1 MKKLLMIMML
11 FVMGAS
17 QIMNAQALSESKL
30 YGMWQKTE
38 KDGTSMILEFAT
50 NGEYGMVTLMQPTKY
65 VEGGIGAHY
74 KMYVYMPIYWSLNG
88 TKLDVVFDTHSYD
101 SDIEVVKYVGV
112 TRSQAE
118 NEYAYEFEQL
128 ERILL
133 NDFEISA
140 TNMPESQLVLNVI
153 SVTPT
158 TMVVKAR
165 GAKINTT
172 LKRVK

>member
-17 QIMNAQALSESKL
+17 QIMNAQAVSESKL

-88 TKLDVVFDTHSYD
+88 TKLEVVFDTHSYD
-101 SDIEVVKYVGV
+101 SEIEVVKYVGV
-112 TRSQAE
+112 TESQAE
-118 NEYAYEFEQL
+118 YEYAYEFEQL
-128 ERILL
+128 ERVLL
-133 NDFEISA
+133 NDFEIKA
-140 TNMPESQLVLNVI
+140 TTIITRDIEKNIFLL
-153 SVTPT
+153 PT
-158 TMVVKAR
+158 KSKFICSTS
-165 GAKINTT
+165 IFHTI
-172 LKRVK
+172 